1 MQDQLNYLENQAT
14 VSEYDVK
21 LANAKLEILQKQIA
35 LEDAQRNKN
44 RMQLRRDTQ
53 GNYRYVYRAD
63 DDDIKQAQDELL
75 ESSYD
80 IYEITK
86 DQTITNN
93 DRMISSFLDFQEKA
107 RNIAEKYKDDEVARQ
122 AALNDLA
129 EQYKKT

>member
-93 DRMISSFLDFQEKA
+93 DRMISTFLDFQEKA
-107 RNIAEKYKDDEVARQ
+107 KNIAEKYKDDEVARQ

-129 EQYKKT
+129 EQYKKI